1 MKKLDLGPVP
11 HQSAS
16 DSADES
22 MIYVEPRSDLISDQ
36 ESTGP
41 SWTLWLLIKKIAK
54 TIPTKNH
61 TETVIKEQQI

>member
-41 SWTLWLLIKKIAK
+41 S
-54 TIPTKNH
+54 
-61 TETVIKEQQI
+61 